1 MENFTLAVS
10 LFTQVIASDPH
21 VALHYTGRGIA
32 YAQSK
37 KYACAIGDFQ
47 TASSKADYIPSP
59 TVSLWTAKCRFYL
72 GSHASAL
79 LAVRDVLSL
88 DPDHTDALALKRRL
102 VELQKHI
109 EDYHTA
115 RKRQHWKLARA
126 AYESCLGIY
135 SHEDC
140 ELPVD
145 IRCWNVELRM
155 AEADWESVASS
166 VERLMHKEPKST
178 DVMLLRARV
187 LLLTAKLTD
196 ALTQTMAVLKLD
208 PDDANAKEIRTRLKG
223 IIRSQSEGGVH
234 FRHGRWIDAIRE
246 WDEALRLVGDKDE
259 EGKGG
264 IIRATLLRSKAEAEL
279 NLGNYSDCIKY
290 ANLALELD
298 ATYAEAFLT
307 RARVNVVLELYDVAV
322 EDFRAA
328 LQLGK
333 LTMPALVLSSV
344 EEELNAAEQKAIGE
358 RRDINLE
365 ILRVEG
371 YRKFCNKIYN
381 ATKFAMLKLDE
392 QFVPEPTAKP
402 TGNESIVE
410 RWILHKLNVAARD
423 VNQQLEQRNFMA
435 ATNTTYNFWL
445 YELCDVYIEAMKVM
459 TDESASP
466 TMRRS
471 AQQTL
476 YTSLDLGLRLL
487 HPFMPFVT
495 EELWQRLPRRPNDS
509 TQSIMLSA
517 YPVFNSSS
525 VFEDA
530 YRDFELVFSAIK
542 TGRSLAA
549 SYNLQSDLQLFV
561 RVQSEN
567 EVALFESQVPTILAL
582 TKHGK
587 SVKVV
592 RTPEDI
598 PAGCGSAVLTPT
610 VVLHVLVRG
619 QVDLDAE
626 IVKCQKKLDF
636 ARLNLDKI
644 LKTESQPDYENVV
657 AANVRLFNEEK
668 RRTLEADIANLEL
681 SIQMFEK
688 LK

>member
-358 RRDINLE
+358 RNKERDYYKILGLQEDCTTTQIRKAYRLE
-365 ILRVEG
+365 SLKHHPDKGGIEEKFKLVVEA
-371 YRKFCNKIYN
+371 YSTLSDADSRDAYDLKR
-381 ATKFAMLKLDE
+381 ARSRAAMNSPS
-392 QFVPEPTAKP
+392 PEHADYDYEGDYEGFRST
-402 TGNESIVE
+402 
-410 RWILHKLNVAARD
+410 ARD
-423 VNQQLEQRNFMA
+423 
-435 ATNTTYNFWL
+435 
-445 YELCDVYIEAMKVM
+445 
-459 TDESASP
+459 
-466 TMRRS
+466 
-471 AQQTL
+471 
-476 YTSLDLGLRLL
+476 
-487 HPFMPFVT
+487 
-495 EELWQRLPRRPNDS
+495 
-509 TQSIMLSA
+509 
-517 YPVFNSSS
+517 
-525 VFEDA
+525 
-530 YRDFELVFSAIK
+530 
-542 TGRSLAA
+542 
-549 SYNLQSDLQLFV
+549 
-561 RVQSEN
+561 
-567 EVALFESQVPTILAL
+567 
-582 TKHGK
+582 
-587 SVKVV
+587 
-592 RTPEDI
+592 
-598 PAGCGSAVLTPT
+598 
-610 VVLHVLVRG
+610 RG
-619 QVDLDAE
+619 W
-626 IVKCQKKLDF
+626 
-636 ARLNLDKI
+636 
-644 LKTESQPDYENVV
+644 
-657 AANVRLFNEEK
+657 
-668 RRTLEADIANLEL
+668 
-681 SIQMFEK
+681 
-688 LK
+688 